1 MNWQDEHKKRVS
13 QFPESIQKA
22 HEHSSNHRREIEGS
36 DVCGCFYC
44 CSTFRPSEIT
54 EWVDENTEGIGQCAL
69 CPHCGIDS
77 VIGSLSGFPIDEAF
91 LSEMKRYWF

>member
-1 MNWQDEHKKRVS
+1 M
-13 QFPESIQKA
+13 
-22 HEHSSNHRREIEGS
+22 
-36 DVCGCFYC
+36 
-44 CSTFRPSEIT
+44 TIT
-54 EWVDENTEGIGQCAL
+54 EWVDENAEDIGQCAL